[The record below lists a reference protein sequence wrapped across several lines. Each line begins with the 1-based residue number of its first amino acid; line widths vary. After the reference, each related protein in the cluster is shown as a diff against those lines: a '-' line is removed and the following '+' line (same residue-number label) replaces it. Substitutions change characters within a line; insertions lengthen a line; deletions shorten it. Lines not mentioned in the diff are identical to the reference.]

1 APFHRHP
8 PITAV
13 LPAMPT
19 FAGYVMTPKHQ
30 LEWLRTRYLEIK
42 ADEDHIPAANLL
54 FELIR
59 KHKMLSIFRLELVAL
74 PGPPDT
80 DLIENGNLNRKR
92 MAIMFVRRTCTGDKV
107 GWIPQREIPGVA
119 SDGRVGQYLKSI
131 FRLELVALPGP
142 PDTDLIE
149 NGNLNRKRMAIMF
162 VRRTCTGDK
171 VGWIPQR
178 EIPGVAS
185 DGRVGQYLKRWGLVT
200 SDWVVLHMPVDDPFR
215 SFWVLKSTITSHNSE
230 SNSLDHDWL
239 GGDLW
244 AKLRWPSWS
253 FVLVPATFLLTSYL
267 VLKRARKA
275 NLALSLAVN

>member
-1 APFHRHP
+1 MLFFRPLSHNRGVNNEILPLGQAERFVWAQYCTMITWGQLTLFICSRAPFHRHP

-59 KHKMLSIFRLELVAL
+59 KHKML
-74 PGPPDT
+74 
-80 DLIENGNLNRKR
+80 
-92 MAIMFVRRTCTGDKV
+92 
-107 GWIPQREIPGVA
+107 
-119 SDGRVGQYLKSI
+119 SI